1 MLSNLDKLI
10 NSELYQNTLSEAE
23 EKETCQNFCKFFE
36 LLNQIAEANPQ
47 VINQKE
53 NVNDVLY
60 ENNGSKN

>member
-10 NSELYQNTLSEAE
+10 NSELYQNTLSETE
-23 EKETCQNFCKFFE
+23 EKEVCNDFCKFFE
-36 LLNQIAEANPQ
+36 LLNQIATENPQ

>member
-10 NSELYQNTLSEAE
+10 NIELYQNTLSEAE

-36 LLNQIAEANPQ
+36 LLNKIAEANPQ
-47 VINQKE
+47 VISQE